1 MKDQCIWDGVHMSVM
16 FDYKGHKEHIS
27 SFLLFFP
34 RRKWMKCLSAT
45 DSNILLQ
52 NTGSVL
58 MVLLFFVKPLV
69 SSLSFIPK
77 INTKCSVFFLK

>member
-1 MKDQCIWDGVHMSVM
+1 MSVM

-58 MVLLFFVKPLV
+58 MVLLFL
-69 SSLSFIPK
+69 L
-77 INTKCSVFFLK
+77 NL